1 MDTWNKRR
9 ARQLLYEGLTPM
21 VAEAGFRPNKASEGF
36 IRKIPG
42 GRQRISVALWEYH
55 PEYQFT
61 LTLCIRLDEVEAL
74 CHPFAETPPQYQA
87 ETLTSLTQLEHLG
100 EAATLPG
107 RGVIYR
113 VTTEDELAAALIPV
127 SRLVAEKVLPFL
139 DRHTDLASLDA
150 AMNPETAE
158 PPDRRAFNSAYHPY
172 RGMTALAA
180 AYLARNPRFEPL
192 VTRYQGEME
201 GMIPSERAKFDRLVG
216 HMRSERLFTPPA

>member
-1 MDTWNKRR
+1 MTTWNKRR
-9 ARQLLYEGLTPM
+9 VRQLLYDGLTPM
-21 VAEAGFRPNKASEGF
+21 VAEGDFRPHKTSEGF

-42 GRQRISVALWEYH
+42 GRQRISVAFWDYH

-74 CHPFAETPPQYQA
+74 CHPFAQTPPQYQA

-100 EAATLPG
+100 EVGVPG

-113 VTTEDELAAALIPV
+113 VTTEEELAAALLPL

-150 AMNPETAE
+150 AMNPEAAE
-158 PPDRRAFNSAYHPY
+158 LPDRRAFNSAYHPY
-172 RGMTALAA
+172 RGMTAIAA
-180 AYLARNPRFEPL
+180 AYLVKNPRFESL
-192 VTRYQGEME
+192 VARYQEEME
-201 GMIPSERAKFDRLVG
+201 GMISTERARFDRLV
-216 HMRSERLFTPPA
+216 HHLRSER